1 MTAILALCTRNISL
15 PPLRTPRAIRKE
27 FPSPRSSGPAP
38 SRSYATKYCAVVV
51 TRRPESNAPETMSNR
66 SQPQNHP
73 SVPQPRCGHRGEE
86 TPNQAQVGQATDA
99 AHANFPEFTTAYR
112 PNSPPHAP
120 RTTPPEADA
129 RERALR
135 THSEFLPASSYRGA
149 SRVPSNRLT
158 RHTAERRCDW
168 NCGRPKECAIFV
180 N

>member
-1 MTAILALCTRNISL
+1 MERPATPAPNSQGDSGGIPKPATLLPSAG
-15 PPLRTPRAIRKE
+15 PPLPE
-27 FPSPRSSGPAP
+27 EP
-38 SRSYATKYCAVVV
+38 SRRRCRAPAKRNSPEAT
-51 TRRPESNAPETMSNR
+51 SNPTLPGNPPSV
-66 SQPQNHP
+66 SQP
-73 SVPQPRCGHRGEE
+73 RGGHRSAE
-86 TPNQAQVGQATDA
+86 TPKKSQVGQATDA
-99 AHANFPEFTTAYR
+99 ARANFPEFTTTYR

-168 NCGRPKECAIFV
+168 NCGQPKECAIFIY
-180 N
+180 